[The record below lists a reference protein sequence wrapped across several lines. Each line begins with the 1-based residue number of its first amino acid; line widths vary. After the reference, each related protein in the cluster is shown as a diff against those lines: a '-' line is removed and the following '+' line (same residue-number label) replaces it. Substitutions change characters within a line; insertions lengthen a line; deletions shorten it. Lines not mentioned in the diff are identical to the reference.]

1 MGNLSDSFPMRTFIE
16 IRHLGRFGCRRPAE
30 PIFVSGNGTAPAQS
44 ENRVVADPPLLKIQ
58 QGIAPKA
65 ALMVQPT
72 AARLPTQKQLDLNRV
87 YIPKARSTTRVPA
100 DMTRSGAHR
109 GAQAGG
115 EMQLLNSPEFQHGC
129 TEPL

>member
-1 MGNLSDSFPMRTFIE
+1 MGNLSDSFPMRTVIE

-72 AARLPTQKQLDLNRV
+72 AARLPTQKQLDLNIV
-87 YIPKARSTTRVPA
+87 YTESTIYDP
-100 DMTRSGAHR
+100 GASRYDKVRCSSWGAGR
-109 GAQAGG
+109 GRDATF
-115 EMQLLNSPEFQHGC
+115 EFTGVSAWLC
-129 TEPL
+129 

>member
-44 ENRVVADPPLLKIQ
+44 ENHVVADPPLLKIQ
-58 QGIAPKA
+58 QGIAPEA

-72 AARLPTQKQLDLNRV
+72 AARLPTQKQLDLNIV
-87 YIPKARSTTRVPA
+87 YTESTIYDP
-100 DMTRSGAHR
+100 GAGRYDEVRCSSWGAGR
-109 GAQAGG
+109 GRDATF
-115 EMQLLNSPEFQHGC
+115 EFTGVSAWLC
-129 TEPL
+129 